1 MKGSISTE
9 STGQQSLSFC
19 NVDRLIVDY
28 QRPINNDLR
37 NRFINIQKLI
47 VQDCEQ
53 SFYMLI
59 QDIVPYIDMANINTF
74 VIGER
79 VSEFDEDIFIQFI
92 FSMSHLH
99 SITMPIDLLRL
110 LFVKCWLNINRLKI
124 LPQRRKWSA
133 RFTDKGFTLE
143 EVDMLISSFNNMEQ
157 ISFHSD
163 TMPHLCEFLTNVPK
177 RLSTLVIEHFIDNL
191 PIGIRATETN
201 KLLNKFKDS
210 HRIYYKFDENQTAI
224 VWL

>member
-1 MKGSISTE
+1 
-9 STGQQSLSFC
+9 
-19 NVDRLIVDY
+19 
-28 QRPINNDLR
+28 
-37 NRFINIQKLI
+37 
-47 VQDCEQ
+47 
-53 SFYMLI
+53 MLI

-79 VSEFDEDIFIQFI
+79 FSEFDEDIFIQFI

-163 TMPHLCEFLTNVPK
+163 TMPHLCKFLTNVLTNCSK
-177 RLSTLVIEHFIDNL
+177 NLNIHIEFIINLMKIRLQLYGYSSL
-191 PIGIRATETN
+191 
-201 KLLNKFKDS
+201 
-210 HRIYYKFDENQTAI
+210 
-224 VWL
+224 